1 MNGKEG
7 SMIILMGLAGS
18 GKSTQGQILADQLG
32 RKWLSAGQVL
42 RDTGDPEIKKIQ
54 DRGEMVD
61 DRLVIRLM
69 REAIIEN
76 AWRGVDMVL
85 DGFPRNVDQAK
96 WVAEYL
102 ARAIEG
108 VILLDV
114 PKDVLIDRMMLR
126 GRSDD
131 ESREAIEKRFAVVE
145 QNMQAVCTILMQQGV
160 RVVAVSGE
168 GTVEEVTARLEGVIQ
183 ELALETEW
191 ILETKV
197 GR

>member
-76 AWRGVDMVL
+76 ARRGVDMVL

-96 WVAEYL
+96 WV
-102 ARAIEG
+102 AIEG